1 MRRGKCTP
9 PRLRIANYTIAN
21 NRALKADEEG
31 GYTTLFY
38 YFWTNMNASNGSINT
53 ALVDSFRSFYFPFA
67 LIVAIWPKILR
78 NSIKT
83 HVLDAF
89 LREMTKKI

>member
-1 MRRGKCTP
+1 
-9 PRLRIANYTIAN
+9 
-21 NRALKADEEG
+21 
-31 GYTTLFY
+31 
-38 YFWTNMNASNGSINT
+38 MNASNGSINT

-83 HVLDAF
+83 NVLDAL
-89 LREMTKKI
+89 LREMTKRFNQKFMSQKFESKERYVFSFIKVGDLFACLRH